1 MEQHRSDVRVG
12 VAVAVG
18 VEAGRPGEASEA
30 GEEEGAH
37 AKKMAWRVLRRLG
50 PSEVHFWE

>member
-1 MEQHRSDVRVG
+1 MRVGVGVG

-50 PSEVHFWE
+50 PSEVQFWE